1 MNVTEWTNLLKTRNA
16 KNRLAGD
23 ATILAQQ
30 AALSTW
36 VNGLLVVQG
45 ANPALWDYPPGFTL
59 ATSLTGNSAS
69 SVITLPQDYIK
80 NALLVRMTSTVGA
93 TPTAT
98 IALQGSK
105 DNTTWF
111 AVDYS
116 DSATPSV
123 YTQATFAITTAATI
137 QKMIRPHQNFKFI
150 RFNMTANTNVTIT
163 TADVTAL

>member
-1 MNVTEWTNLLKTRNA
+1 MNQTEWMNLLKTRNA
-16 KNRLAGD
+16 KNKLAGD
-23 ATILAQQ
+23 ATILKEQV
-30 AALSTW
+30 ALSTW
-36 VNGLLVVQG
+36 ITGLLTAGG
-45 ANPALWDYPPGFTL
+45 ANPALWDYPTGL
-59 ATSLTGNSAS
+59 SLGTSLTGNTAS
-69 SVITLPQDYIK
+69 TVVTLPQDYIK

-98 IALQGSK
+98 IAIQGSK
-105 DNTTWF
+105 DAVTWS
-111 AVDYS
+111 AVDYA

-123 YTQATFAITTAATI
+123 YSQATFAITTAATI

>member
-30 AALSTW
+30 SALSNW
-36 VNGLLVVQG
+36 VNGLLVGQG
-45 ANPALWDYPPGFTL
+45 ANPALWDYPPGISL
-59 ATSLTGNSAS
+59 GTSLTGNTAS
-69 SVITLPQDYIK
+69 NVVTLPQDYIK

-93 TPTAT
+93 TPTASVA
-98 IALQGSK
+98 IQGSK
-105 DNTTWF
+105 DNVNWF
-111 AVDYS
+111 PVDYS

-123 YTQATFAITTAATI
+123 YTQAPLTITTAATI
-137 QKMIRPHQNFKFI
+137 QKMIRPHQSFKFI

>member
-1 MNVTEWTNLLKTRNA
+1 MNQTEWMNLLKTRNA
-16 KNRLAGD
+16 KNKLAGD
-23 ATILAQQ
+23 AKVLSEQ

-36 VNGLLVVQG
+36 INGLLTAGG
-45 ANPALWDYPPGFTL
+45 ANPVLWDYPPGFIL

-69 SVITLPQDYIK
+69 TVVTLPQDYIK
-80 NALLVRMTSTVGA
+80 NPLLVRITSTVGA

-98 IALQGSK
+98 IAIQGSK
-105 DNTTWF
+105 DNSAWS
-111 AVDYS
+111 AIDYA

-123 YTQATFAITTAATI
+123 YTQATFAITTAATV

-163 TADVTAL
+163 SADVTAL